1 MVKKEDDLFKKF
13 YQLKKAG
20 MKDSQIAKELNISK
34 QYLVKVKKRGETNF
48 FEKPKN
54 EEFSK
59 VLEEQVNLAKKKD
72 FNFEKGMMELLE
84 YAMKHR
90 YSSDKDMIYMIQV
103 VGNFF
108 LENIKIKVLLEKN
121 GIEIAKTQGGS

>member
-59 VLEEQVNLAKKKD
+59 VLEQQVNLAKKKD

>member
-1 MVKKEDDLFKKF
+1 MGKKEDDLFKRF

-48 FEKPKN
+48 FEKPK
-54 EEFSK
+54 EEGFTK
-59 VLEEQVNLAKKKD
+59 VVEQQVNLAKKKEFD
-72 FNFEKGMMELLE
+72 FEKGMMELLE

>member
-59 VLEEQVNLAKKKD
+59 VVEEQVNLAKKKD

>member
-59 VLEEQVNLAKKKD
+59 VVEQQINLAKKKD